1 MKPELVGAILGGVI
15 IGAIALA
22 MDYFFLQHIF
32 GTPIARAGGINVVV
46 VLIYLIVPFVL
57 LLIGGRKHG

>member
-1 MKPELVGAILGGVI
+1 MQDLIPKLLAGAI

-22 MDYFFLQHIF
+22 LDYFFLQHIF
-32 GTPIARAGGINVVV
+32 GTPVARAGGINVVV